1 MRRSPLVCEHGIPEE
16 RSGGPHGAKGGR
28 MTRVLIVDDNTDY
41 RGALARLVGREPGME
56 VVAQAG
62 SLAGA
67 RLKLGG
73 VDVALL
79 DRGLPDGDGLELVG
93 ELRKAN
99 PGARVF
105 VISST
110 AETLHPTDAI
120 EAGADGIID
129 KMDNPEGMSP
139 RPGGKGL
146 VWATR

>member
-1 MRRSPLVCEHGIPEE
+1 
-16 RSGGPHGAKGGR
+16 
-28 MTRVLIVDDNTDY
+28 MTRVLIVDDNADY

-56 VVAQAG
+56 VIAQAG

-93 ELRKAN
+93 ELREAN

-129 KMDNPEGMSP
+129 KMDTP
-139 RPGGKGL
+139 REMFAAIRG
-146 VWATR
+146 